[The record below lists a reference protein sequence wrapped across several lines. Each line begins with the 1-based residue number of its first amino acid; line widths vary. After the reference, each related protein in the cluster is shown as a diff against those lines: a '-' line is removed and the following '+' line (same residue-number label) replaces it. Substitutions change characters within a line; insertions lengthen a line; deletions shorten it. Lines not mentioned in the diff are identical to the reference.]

1 MEERQDLVAHDAVGL
16 GVKQLSRHAME
27 VENSL
32 FIGCEKVTLMH
43 HLVALGEGS
52 DMWWWH

>member
-1 MEERQDLVAHDAVGL
+1 MGQDAVGS

-32 FIGCEKVTLMH
+32 FSGCEKGTLMP
-43 HLVALGEGS
+43 HLVALGEGR
-52 DMWWWH
+52 DHVMHVPLIT

>member
-1 MEERQDLVAHDAVGL
+1 MAHDAVGL